1 MNILTRIAATALV
14 CLAGAMAHAQST
26 AVSDNEGLVLVKSK
40 MLDKAW
46 LLPGADFRPYKKVLL
61 KEAEVAFQKNWVRDM
76 NANRATLTG
85 PKVTDAD
92 ALKIVQEARTGFNET
107 WADTFKANGW
117 EVVKA
122 PGEDV
127 LQVRPA
133 VINLYVNAPAAA
145 ASGTSRS
152 YTVEA
157 GEATLLLEV
166 RDSRTGTLLGRF
178 ADRRQTSNSPRAQ
191 MTDSVTNRAQFGSLF
206 TNWAGIA
213 AKGLKNLQASSP
225 LPETLKAGQKVQK

>member
-14 CLAGAMAHAQST
+14 CLAGAMAHAQSSS
-26 AVSDNEGLVLVKSK
+26 ASDNDGLVLVKSK

-76 NANRATLTG
+76 NSNRASLAA
-85 PKVTDAD
+85 KVTDAD
-92 ALKIVQEARTGFNET
+92 ALKIVEVARTGFNEI
-107 WADTFKANGW
+107 WAETFKSNGW
-117 EVVKA
+117 EVVTA
-122 PGEDV
+122 PGADV

-145 ASGTSRS
+145 TSGATRV

-166 RDSRTGTLLGRF
+166 RDSRTGTPLGRF
-178 ADRRQTSNSPRAQ
+178 ADRRQTMNSGRAQ

-206 TNWAGIA
+206 QNWATIA
-213 AKGLKNLQASSP
+213 AKGLKELQASSP
-225 LPETLKAGQKVQK
+225 LPETLQAGQKVRK

>member
-1 MNILTRIAATALV
+1 MNILTRIAATALA
-14 CLAGAMAHAQST
+14 CLAGAMAHAQSS
-26 AVSDNEGLVLVKSK
+26 ASDNDGLVLVKSK

-76 NANRATLTG
+76 NSNRASLSA
-85 PKVTDAD
+85 KVTDAD
-92 ALKIVQEARTGFNET
+92 ALKIVEVARTGFNEI
-107 WADTFKANGW
+107 WAETFKSNGW
-117 EVVKA
+117 EVVTA
-122 PGEDV
+122 PGADV

-145 ASGTSRS
+145 TSGATRV

-178 ADRRQTSNSPRAQ
+178 ADRRQTMNSGRAQ
-191 MTDSVTNRAQFGSLF
+191 LAGSVTNRAEFGSLF

-213 AKGLKNLQASSP
+213 AKGLKELQASSP

>member
-14 CLAGAMAHAQST
+14 CLAGAMAHAQSSS
-26 AVSDNEGLVLVKSK
+26 ASDNEGLVLVKSK

-61 KEAEVAFQKNWVRDM
+61 KEAEVAFQKNWLR
-76 NANRATLTG
+76 NINTNRELGAS
-85 PKVTDAD
+85 KVTEAD
-92 ALKIVQEARTGFNET
+92 AAKIVQAARAGFNEI
-107 WADTFKANGW
+107 WAETFKSNGW
-117 EVVKA
+117 EVVTA

-145 ASGTSRS
+145 TSGASRS

-157 GEATLLLEV
+157 GEATLLLEI
-166 RDSRTGTLLGRF
+166 RDSRAGTLLGRF
-178 ADRRQTSNSPRAQ
+178 ADRRQTARSPRPQ
-191 MTDSVTNRAQFGSLF
+191 LTDAVTNRAEFGSLF
-206 TNWAGIA
+206 TNWATIA
-213 AKGLKNLQASSP
+213 AKGLKELQASSP

>member
-1 MNILTRIAATALV
+1 MNILSRIAATALV
-14 CLAGAMAHAQST
+14 CVAGAMAHAQST
-26 AVSDNEGLVLVKSK
+26 SASDNEGLVLVKSK

-46 LLPGADFRPYKKVLL
+46 LLPGADFRPYRKVLL
-61 KEAEVAFQKNWVRDM
+61 KEAEVAFQKNWLR
-76 NANRATLTG
+76 NINSNRELGAT
-85 PKVTDAD
+85 KVTEAD
-92 ALKIVQEARTGFNET
+92 AAKIVQEARTGFNQV
-107 WADTFKANGW
+107 WAESFKSSGF
-117 EVVKA
+117 EVVQV

-133 VINLYVNAPAAA
+133 VINLYLNAPAAA
-145 ASGTSRS
+145 TTGATRS

-178 ADRRQTSNSPRAQ
+178 ADRRQTMNSGRAQ
-191 MTDSVTNRAQFGSLF
+191 LAGSVTNRAEFGSLF
-206 TNWAGIA
+206 ANWATIA
-213 AKGLKNLQASSP
+213 AKGLKELQANSP

>member
-1 MNILTRIAATALV
+1 MKILTRIAATALA
-14 CLAGAMAHAQST
+14 CLAGAMAHAQS
-26 AVSDNEGLVLVKSK
+26 APASDNEGLVLVKSR

-61 KEAEVAFQKNWVRDM
+61 KEAEVAFQKNWLRDM
-76 NANRATLTG
+76 NSNRASLAA
-85 PKVTDAD
+85 KVTDAD
-92 ALKIVQEARTGFNET
+92 AARIVQEARTGFNQIWPE
-107 WADTFKANGW
+107 TFKSNGW
-117 EVVKA
+117 EVVTV

-145 ASGTSRS
+145 TSGAARV

-178 ADRRQTSNSPRAQ
+178 ADRRQTMRSPRPQ
-191 MTDSVTNRAQFGSLF
+191 LTDSVTNRAEFGSLF
-206 TNWAGIA
+206 ANWAGIA
-213 AKGLKNLQASSP
+213 AKGLRELQASSP
-225 LPETLKAGQKVQK
+225 LPETLKAGQKVRK

>member
-1 MNILTRIAATALV
+1 MNILTRIAATALA
-14 CLAGAMAHAQST
+14 CLAGAMAHAQSSS
-26 AVSDNEGLVLVKSK
+26 ASDNEGLVLVKSK

-61 KEAEVAFQKNWVRDM
+61 KEAEVAFQKNWLRDM
-76 NANRATLTG
+76 NSNRASLAA
-85 PKVTDAD
+85 KVTDAD
-92 ALKIVQEARTGFNET
+92 AARIVQEARTGFNQIWPE
-107 WADTFKANGW
+107 TFKSNGW
-117 EVVKA
+117 EVVTA

-145 ASGTSRS
+145 TASATRT

-178 ADRRQTSNSPRAQ
+178 ADRRQTSRSPRPQ
-191 MTDSVTNRAQFGSLF
+191 LTDSVTNRAEFGSLF
-206 TNWAGIA
+206 MNWAGIA
-213 AKGLKNLQASSP
+213 AKGLKELQASSP
-225 LPETLKAGQKVQK
+225 LPETLTAGQKVRK